1 MPESRPPAWR
11 LALRACGIGG
21 LDRNCSTWVTSPAW
35 QNSAMDSPT
44 ARKNKKPTE
53 LRSFVTRGTRAPT
66 TVQQDQDRILPQGP
80 SKVVVLLVLSISKAD
95 LNAAYS
101 VVSNA

>member
-53 LRSFVTRGTRAPT
+53 LRSFVTRGTCAP